1 MPFVVDDHGDAR
13 VAFAVAGLVHA
24 DRREAAE
31 RRRHRR
37 FQPFGDPMGGV
48 FRRRATR
55 RAENRLRSSGSRRSS
70 ATRVP
75 IRNRV
80 WTGCPARPTTPHAA
94 ALVMPAA
101 PPSASGASEH
111 TRTWTHP
118 DLEHGFGTRRRIRD
132 PRILC
137 NRAFDV
143 RQSGEWAFA
152 QAFFVIHFFGRKTE
166 YAGTPLTPTKPT
178 ARRRTDIHENS
189 NSASFY
195 RGNIFPLY
203 AFIPPLFESSA
214 KYRRRCDLSCCHT
227 LQSFASPC
235 ISTACPK

>member
-1 MPFVVDDHGDAR
+1 MGVITAYRQTLFLDLKREMPRQCHLFSDHTS
-13 VAFAVAGLVHA
+13 
-24 DRREAAE
+24 
-31 RRRHRR
+31 
-37 FQPFGDPMGGV
+37 Q
-48 FRRRATR
+48 
-55 RAENRLRSSGSRRSS
+55 
-70 ATRVP
+70 
-75 IRNRV
+75 
-80 WTGCPARPTTPHAA
+80 
-94 ALVMPAA
+94 
-101 PPSASGASEH
+101 
-111 TRTWTHP
+111 
-118 DLEHGFGTRRRIRD
+118 FGTQRRTRD

-143 RQSGEWAFA
+143 RQSGEQAFA
-152 QAFFVIHFFGRKTE
+152 QALFAIHFFGRKTE

-214 KYRRRCDLSCCHT
+214 KYCRRRDLSCCHT
-227 LQSFASPC
+227 LQSFAAPC

>member
-1 MPFVVDDHGDAR
+1 MLSTVQRPYGRRLPAARHATCGKPLTVFWFATLIGHARSDSKSRVDRLPGSAHGT
-13 VAFAVAGLVHA
+13 
-24 DRREAAE
+24 EA
-31 RRRHRR
+31 
-37 FQPFGDPMGGV
+37 
-48 FRRRATR
+48 T
-55 RAENRLRSSGSRRSS
+55 
-70 ATRVP
+70 
-75 IRNRV
+75 
-80 WTGCPARPTTPHAA
+80 TTPHAA

-166 YAGTPLTPTKPT
+166 YAGTPLTLTKPT

-203 AFIPPLFESSA
+203 AFIPPYLKA
-214 KYRRRCDLSCCHT
+214 LPNIADAATYHVAILCNPLHP
-227 LQSFASPC
+227 LASQRLVRSKPHH
-235 ISTACPK
+235 

>member
-80 WTGCPARPTTPHAA
+80 WTGCPARPTARKRPRR
-94 ALVMPAA
+94 
-101 PPSASGASEH
+101 
-111 TRTWTHP
+111 RTWTHP

-166 YAGTPLTPTKPT
+166 YAGTPLTLTKPT

-189 NSASFY
+189 NSA
-195 RGNIFPLY
+195 IFCNMEDSGP
-203 AFIPPLFESSA
+203 
-214 KYRRRCDLSCCHT
+214 
-227 LQSFASPC
+227 
-235 ISTACPK
+235 

>member
-1 MPFVVDDHGDAR
+1 MDVPALRAALLTWYDAQARTLPWRAPPGADHR
-13 VAFAVAGLVHA
+13 T
-24 DRREAAE
+24 
-31 RRRHRR
+31 
-37 FQPFGDPMGGV
+37 DPY
-48 FRRRATR
+48 
-55 RAENRLRSSGSRRSS
+55 
-70 ATRVP
+70 
-75 IRNRV
+75 RV
-80 WTGCPARPTTPHAA
+80 WLSEVMLQQTTTPHAA

-166 YAGTPLTPTKPT
+166 YAGTPLTLTKPT

-189 NSASFY
+189 NSASFIEVTY
-195 RGNIFPLY
+195 SLFMHSY
-203 AFIPPLFESSA
+203 PP
-214 KYRRRCDLSCCHT
+214 
-227 LQSFASPC
+227 
-235 ISTACPK
+235 I

>member
-80 WTGCPARPTTPHAA
+80 WTGCPARPTARKRPRRRTP
-94 ALVMPAA
+94 
-101 PPSASGASEH
+101 PPWSCPRRLLPGASEH

-166 YAGTPLTPTKPT
+166 YAGTPLTLTKPT

-189 NSASFY
+189 ISA
-195 RGNIFPLY
+195 IFCNMEDSGP
-203 AFIPPLFESSA
+203 
-214 KYRRRCDLSCCHT
+214 
-227 LQSFASPC
+227 
-235 ISTACPK
+235 

>member
-80 WTGCPARPTTPHAA
+80 WTGCPARPTARKRPRRRTP
-94 ALVMPAA
+94 
-101 PPSASGASEH
+101 PPWSCPRRLLPHREHREH

-166 YAGTPLTPTKPT
+166 YAGTPLTLTKPT

-189 NSASFY
+189 NSA
-195 RGNIFPLY
+195 IFCNMEDSGP
-203 AFIPPLFESSA
+203 
-214 KYRRRCDLSCCHT
+214 
-227 LQSFASPC
+227 
-235 ISTACPK
+235 

>member
-75 IRNRV
+75 KSRV
-80 WTGCPARPTTPHAA
+80 DRLPGSAHGTEATTTPHAA

-189 NSASFY
+189 NSA
-195 RGNIFPLY
+195 IFCNMEDSGP
-203 AFIPPLFESSA
+203 
-214 KYRRRCDLSCCHT
+214 
-227 LQSFASPC
+227 
-235 ISTACPK
+235 